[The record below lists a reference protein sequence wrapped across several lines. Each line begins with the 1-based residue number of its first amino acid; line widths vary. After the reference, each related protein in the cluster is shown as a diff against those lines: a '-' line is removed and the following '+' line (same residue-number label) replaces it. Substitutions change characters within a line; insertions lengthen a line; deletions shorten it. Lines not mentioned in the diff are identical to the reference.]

1 MQNGLNRIVESL
13 DRLLSIILH
22 LLLAAMLA
30 TALAQV
36 ASRYLLNSPLGWT
49 EELTRLMLIVYT
61 LVGAVTALRTDRH
74 PRMDDLVLRMP
85 MPLQRAMAV
94 LSDAIIVLSCTVLVM
109 HGWRVGQRT
118 ISMASAFDIPLKYL
132 YFTLVG
138 VSVLV
143 VVFHWVM
150 SAEKRGWLLS
160 TLSVALG
167 IGAYCYMMNIPAPH
181 IEGASSSAIVVVLML
196 AFLAMSVPV
205 AFALIGSSLIGL
217 YVDQIATFDML
228 PQRIVGGMDSFLL
241 IAIPFFLLA
250 GEIMNKGGVTARF
263 VAIAQALVGH
273 LRGGIGQANVVT
285 NLLMSGV
292 SGSSSADCAAVG
304 KLLIPE
310 MKKAGYTGAFAAATT
325 ASASILANMLPPSIN
340 LLIYAGLASVSV
352 GALFIATIIPGLLLV
367 LTMMIVVY
375 WHARRHN
382 IPRQNERFSGS
393 ELGRSLRRGVWA
405 LGLPLIVVLGLRAG
419 AFTATEAAAIAAA
432 YSFFVAFFVYRQ
444 ITLRDLPQISR
455 SVAEDTAV
463 IMLIIAASAPFAWIL
478 TVQQV
483 PQTLAAGLGPL
494 MDYPWLLLIA
504 VNLLLIV
511 VGLPLEPAPAMVIL
525 VPILMPILAIAGIDP
540 VHFGIVMVFNLF
552 IGALTPPVGNLAF
565 IAAMVAKEKPSAV
578 FWALN
583 PYFLALFISLMVLT
597 FVPSLSLWLPALL
610 RS

>member
-13 DRLLSIILH
+13 DRLLAILLH
-22 LLLAAMLA
+22 VLLAAMLA

-36 ASRYLLNSPLGWT
+36 TSRYLLNSPLGWT

-74 PRMDDLVLRMP
+74 PRMDDLVLRLP
-85 MPLQRAMAV
+85 PPVQKAMAV
-94 LSDAIIVLSCTVLVM
+94 FSDAVIVLSCTVLVM

-118 ISMASAFDIPLKYL
+118 ISMASAFDIPLRYL
-132 YFTLVG
+132 FFTLVG

-143 VVFHWVM
+143 IVFQWVM
-150 SAEKRGWLLS
+150 AAEKRGWLLS

-167 IGAYCYMMNIPAPH
+167 IGAYWYMMTVPAPYF
-181 IEGASSSAIVVVLML
+181 EGASSSAIVVILLL

-205 AFALIGSSLIGL
+205 AFALIGSALIGL
-217 YVDQIATFDML
+217 YFDQIASFDML
-228 PQRIVGGMDSFLL
+228 PQRIVGGIDSFLL

-250 GEIMNKGGVTARF
+250 GEIMNKGGVTTRF

-273 LRGGIGQANVVT
+273 LRGGIGQTNVVT

-382 IPRQNERFSGS
+382 IPRQNERFSRS
-393 ELGRSLRRGVWA
+393 ELGRSLRRGIWA

-432 YSFFVAFFVYRQ
+432 YAFFVAFVVYRQ
-444 ITLRDLPQISR
+444 ITLRDLPEISR

-525 VPILMPILAIAGIDP
+525 VPILMPILAIAGVDP
-540 VHFGIVMVFNLF
+540 VHFGIIMVFNLF

-578 FWALN
+578 FWAFN

-597 FVPSLSLWLPALL
+597 FVPALSLWLPSIL